1 MSDDSSTM
9 SDDSS
14 DDDGAREMALE
25 TADYVAAPFEP
36 YSWAAVVLFDLIY
49 KFRIL
54 KGTVEAPTQ
63 FQIIPDIKIPF
74 TCLRLEVKG
83 CLENRKYRRTDRKL

>member
-1 MSDDSSTM
+1 MATTVQQTEYTYTVPPTTINTMSDDSSTM

-36 YSWAAVVLFDLIY
+36 YSWAALVGIPYRAYRQEDGVL
-49 KFRIL
+49 
-54 KGTVEAPTQ
+54 
-63 FQIIPDIKIPF
+63 
-74 TCLRLEVKG
+74 
-83 CLENRKYRRTDRKL
+83 